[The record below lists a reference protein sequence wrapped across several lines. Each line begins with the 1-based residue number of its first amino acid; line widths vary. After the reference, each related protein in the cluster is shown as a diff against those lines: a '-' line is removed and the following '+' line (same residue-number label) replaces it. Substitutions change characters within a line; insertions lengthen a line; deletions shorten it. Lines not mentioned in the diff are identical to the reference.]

1 MATKPKVRTLTNS
14 SADVLNA
21 IRNSASINY
30 RNYVPVVTPDADSI
44 REIGAIIMDMPA
56 LQNEF
61 LSALVNRIGKVIIT
75 SKSYSNPWA
84 MFKKGFLDFGE
95 TVEEVFVSMARP
107 FQYDPEVAEKE
118 VFKREI
124 PDVQSA
130 FHVMNYQKFYKATT
144 EEQDLRLAF
153 LSEDGVYNLVAKITE
168 QLYTAMEN
176 DEFLTMKYMLARN
189 LSRGQISVQT
199 INTSNIDDATVAMRK
214 ASNDLLF
221 MSDEYNLAGV
231 TTHTLRDDQY
241 IIINTAF
248 DATQSVKNLAR
259 AFNMSEAELLG
270 HIVLVDG
277 FGKLNVKRLGE
288 LFKGDPNYYE
298 YSTDELEALNE
309 IPAVLVD
316 RDYFVIYDKLQQFRD
331 LENVQGLYWNHY
343 LHVWKLFSVSPFAN
357 AIAFIPNTPTVTG
370 VTVSPATATVSTGQV
385 LTLTA
390 KVATT
395 NFAPQA
401 VTWTSDNPLVTVS
414 PSGVVKVDPTA
425 SGTANITATSK
436 FNTTESGQCVI
447 TVQ

>member
-21 IRNSASINY
+21 IRNSASVNY

-95 TVEEVFVSMARP
+95 TVEEVFVAMARP
-107 FQYDPEVAEKE
+107 FQYDPAVAEKE
-118 VFKREI
+118 LFKREI

-130 FHVMNYQKFYKATT
+130 FHVMNFQKFYKTTT

-153 LSEDGVYNLVAKITE
+153 LSEDGVYNLVSKITE

-176 DEFLTMKYMLARN
+176 DEFQVMKYMLARN

-221 MSDEYNLAGV
+221 MSNEYNLAGV

-277 FGKLNVKRLGE
+277 FGKLDVKRLGE
-288 LFKGDPNYYE
+288 LFEGDANYYA
-298 YSTDELEALNE
+298 YSSEELEALNE
-309 IPAVLVD
+309 IPAILVD

-331 LENVQGLYWNHY
+331 LENV
-343 LHVWKLFSVSPFAN
+343 
-357 AIAFIPNTPTVTG
+357 
-370 VTVSPATATVSTGQV
+370 
-385 LTLTA
+385 
-390 KVATT
+390 
-395 NFAPQA
+395 
-401 VTWTSDNPLVTVS
+401 
-414 PSGVVKVDPTA
+414 
-425 SGTANITATSK
+425 
-436 FNTTESGQCVI
+436 
-447 TVQ
+447 

>member
-189 LSRGQISVQT
+189 LSRGQVSVQT

-288 LFKGDPNYYE
+288 LFKDDPNYYE
-298 YSTDELEALNE
+298 YSTDELAALNE

-370 VTVSPATATVSTGQV
+370 VTVSPATATVSAGQV

-414 PSGVVKVDPTA
+414 ASGVVKVDPTA

-436 FNTTESGQCVI
+436 FDTTKSGQCVI

>member
-1 MATKPKVRTLTNS
+1 
-14 SADVLNA
+14 
-21 IRNSASINY
+21 
-30 RNYVPVVTPDADSI
+30 
-44 REIGAIIMDMPA
+44 
-56 LQNEF
+56 
-61 LSALVNRIGKVIIT
+61 
-75 SKSYSNPWA
+75 
-84 MFKKGFLDFGE
+84 
-95 TVEEVFVSMARP
+95 
-107 FQYDPEVAEKE
+107 
-118 VFKREI
+118 
-124 PDVQSA
+124 
-130 FHVMNYQKFYKATT
+130 MNFQKFYKTTT

-176 DEFLTMKYMLARN
+176 DEFLVMKYMLARN

-277 FGKLNVKRLGE
+277 FGKLNVKRLAE

-298 YSTDELEALNE
+298 YSTEELEALNE

-370 VTVSPATATVSTGQV
+370 VTVSPATATVSPGQV

-390 KVATT
+390 NVATT

-401 VTWTSDNPLVTVS
+401 VTWSSDNPLVTVS
-414 PSGVVKVDPTA
+414 ASGVVKVDPTA
-425 SGTANITATSK
+425 NGTANIKATSK
-436 FNTTESGQCVI
+436 FDTTKSGTCVI